1 MPIEQCLNP
10 SFRCERNVLT
20 FSCAGIR
27 KLALLLTL
35 CWSQAGGGFEPLT
48 VGSMSKDLT
57 TQLSQRH
64 WQHQTIYN
72 TAKFGN
78 KIPPT
83 PAPETQFN
91 TVHYHRHH
99 AAFVIHWSASMTH
112 VRVVL
117 NACQPFSDI
126 IGCDIFDHLF
136 WFRVVIRKNS
146 QAETNEGR
154 EKTLIKD
161 NTIWHDTLVASIQV
175 SKSC

>member
-1 MPIEQCLNP
+1 MLKSGWRWIRTTDCRINEQGP
-10 SFRCERNVLT
+10 YHSAIPT
-20 FSCAGIR
+20 S
-27 KLALLLTL
+27 LAT
-35 CWSQAGGGFEPLT
+35 SDYIQY
-48 VGSMSKDLT
+48 SKVWK
-57 TQLSQRH
+57 Q
-64 WQHQTIYN
+64 
-72 TAKFGN
+72 
-78 KIPPT
+78 IPPT

-136 WFRVVIRKNS
+136 WFRVVKRKNS